1 MYVEYRRQR
10 ELEDELEHMAV
21 RLKDIA
27 NELQSRISLS
37 AYPDEERETKNVE
50 LLMRFDAHRHHAETW
65 YVSHAIPNFKG
76 VIGKFAEKANR
87 ECPSRFK
94 KKG

>member
-27 NELQSRISLS
+27 NELHSRISLS
-37 AYPDEERETKNVE
+37 AYPDEGRETKNVE
-50 LLMRFDAHRHHAETW
+50 LLMRFDAHRHNAETW
-65 YVSHAIPNFKG
+65 YISHKLPNFKG
-76 VIGKFAEKANR
+76 TIGKFVEKANR

>member
-1 MYVEYRRQR
+1 MYVEYRKQR

-21 RLKDIA
+21 RLKAIA
-27 NELQSRISLS
+27 NELHSRISLS
-37 AYPDEERETKNVE
+37 AYPDEGREKKNVE

-65 YVSHAIPNFKG
+65 YISHEIPNFKG
-76 VIGKFAEKANR
+76 AIGKFVEKANR